1 MDRSALPFHF
11 GEKFRDSPRAQTGRI
26 MVIDIGYQE
35 TGKNMP
41 DMVQN

>member
-1 MDRSALPFHF
+1 MDPGALLFHS

-35 TGKNMP
+35 AGENMS
-41 DMVQN
+41 DIVQN